1 GWPTGASSGSSS
13 RPEASASMPNSFAEQ
28 SMPNDSTPRSL
39 AALIETSPGNCAPT
53 VASGTLMPTRAFG
66 APQTICSGSPCPA
79 STLHTCSR
87 SACGCFSAAT
97 ISATTTPAR
106 PSPSGV
112 SSSTSSPAM
121 VSACANAARSALT
134 STSSRNQFSENFM
147 VWIREWGIGNR
158 EWERQK
164 PRHRGRLYDS
174 LLPIP
179 DSRSCKLP
187 EKPQIVLEERTQVG
201 DAVAQHG
208 EALHAEAEGEAGV
221 ALRIDAAVLQHVR
234 MHHAAAEHLQ
244 PAALAIL
251 GLPADVDLGRRLG
264 KGEIAGA
271 ETHLEIAFEERAD
284 ELGQGALEVGET
296 GSLVNQQPFDLMEH
310 RRVSLVRIA

>member
-1 GWPTGASSGSSS
+1 MGKARARGS
-13 RPEASASMPNSFAEQ
+13 NY
-28 SMPNDSTPRSL
+28 
-39 AALIETSPGNCAPT
+39 SP
-53 VASGTLMPTRAFG
+53 F
-66 APQTICSGSPCPA
+66 
-79 STLHTCSR
+79 
-87 SACGCFSAAT
+87 
-97 ISATTTPAR
+97 
-106 PSPSGV
+106 
-112 SSSTSSPAM
+112 
-121 VSACANAARSALT
+121 
-134 STSSRNQFSENFM
+134 
-147 VWIREWGIGNR
+147 
-158 EWERQK
+158 
-164 PRHRGRLYDS
+164 
-174 LLPIP
+174 PIP
-179 DSRSCKLP
+179 DSLSGKLP

-208 EALHAEAEGEAGV
+208 EALHAEAKGEAGV

-296 GSLVNQQPFDLMEH
+296 GSLVNQQAFDLMEH
-310 RRVSLVRIA
+310 RRVSLVRIAAVDLARRDDADRRLATGHRADLHRRGMRAQQTAVAEVEGV